1 MIKKL
6 IPFLFIVCLFGCRQ
20 YQGSEVKPTAP
31 EEPVYRLC
39 SGPLVENILPG
50 KPGDIHLPLPVPSA
64 GSPISVQ
71 IAFLTPVQFNKIKES
86 TSIAG
91 GITNT
96 SIKPSQ
102 FFGAF
107 LPADADDG
115 VKNTMKSSLESLVNL
130 NIPNVV
136 VFYSIYDIGGISY
149 CVVYKE

>member
-20 YQGSEVKPTAP
+20 YQGSEVKPTP
-31 EEPVYRLC
+31 PEPVYHLY

-64 GSPISVQ
+64 STPISVQ
-71 IAFLTPVQFNKIKES
+71 HVVLTPDQFNKIKEP
-86 TSIAG
+86 TSIDG
-91 GITNT
+91 GIIIT

-107 LPADADDG
+107 LPTDTDDG
-115 VKNTMKSSLESLVNL
+115 VKSAMKLALESLVNL
-130 NIPNVV
+130 NISNSV
-136 VFYSIYDIGGISY
+136 VFYSIYDIGNISY
-149 CVVYKE
+149 CVIYKE